1 MASAIPRFEC
11 PTIPKTHLTPQFDM
25 VSAHTSDDVHV
36 RVASG
41 EGSGDFS
48 AKASDLPET
57 APPEPRPRRPP
68 ARRGLCRPRRRGSPS
83 RLAGFP
89 TRPPQRPRRTRIRI
103 PCICISYCPFDL
115 PETIGKARGISS
127 KFFGAGFCGAGR
139 RRTKQRIWRAG

>member
-57 APPEPRPRRPP
+57 APAGAPSAPP
-68 ARRGLCRPRRRGSPS
+68 SGSKRSLPTPQTGQTQPS
-83 RLAGFP
+83 GRLSHP
-89 TRPPQRPRRTRIRI
+89 TPSAAS
-103 PCICISYCPFDL
+103 SYSYPHTVHLYFIL
-115 PETIGKARGISS
+115 SFRFA
-127 KFFGAGFCGAGR
+127 
-139 RRTKQRIWRAG
+139 